1 MHRAGGP
8 SERKQTRDFVKQFP
22 VPKPLDRG
30 DAICR
35 ADYCRAVEGNVLA
48 YHDAHHLSAT
58 YMRTL
63 TPELGRQIG
72 AATGWW

>member
-1 MHRAGGP
+1 
-8 SERKQTRDFVKQFP
+8 
-22 VPKPLDRG
+22 
-30 DAICR
+30 
-35 ADYCRAVEGNVLA
+35 VLV

-63 TPELGRQIG
+63 TSELGRQMA

>member
-1 MHRAGGP
+1 
-8 SERKQTRDFVKQFP
+8 
-22 VPKPLDRG
+22 L
-30 DAICR
+30 I
-35 ADYCRAVEGNVLA
+35 

-63 TPELGRQIG
+63 AGELGRQIA

>member
-1 MHRAGGP
+1 M
-8 SERKQTRDFVKQFP
+8 S
-22 VPKPLDRG
+22 

-35 ADYCRAVEGNVLA
+35 ADYCRAVEGNVLV
-48 YHDAHHLSAT
+48 YHDAHHLAAT